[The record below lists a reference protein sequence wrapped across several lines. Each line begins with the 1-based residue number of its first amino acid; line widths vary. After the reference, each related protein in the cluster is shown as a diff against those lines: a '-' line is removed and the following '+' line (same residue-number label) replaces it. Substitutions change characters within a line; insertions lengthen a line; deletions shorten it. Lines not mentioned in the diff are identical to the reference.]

1 MAEIEQLTYEKAV
14 TELDQILRTIQS
26 DNCDIDKLT
35 TLTRRATELLSTCRK
50 RLTSTEAELRQI
62 LSSLEEGEKNAQ

>member
-1 MAEIEQLTYEKAV
+1 MAETEQLTYEKAV

-62 LSSLEEGEKNAQ
+62 LSSLEEGEKTAQ